1 MPSKEKELTSKVNS
15 LMASQFPK
23 RGRPRPQQIKENNAV
38 LHVKYMYQHHLN
50 RIAKL
55 KEKFNAKTQAL
66 VS

>member
-1 MPSKEKELTSKVNS
+1 MPSKEKELTPKDNS

-23 RGRPRPQQIKENNAV
+23 RGRPRPQQIKENNTV
-38 LHVKYMYQHHLN
+38 LHVKNQHHLN

>member
-1 MPSKEKELTSKVNS
+1 MPSKEKELTSKDSS

-23 RGRPRPQQIKENNAV
+23 RGRPRPQQIKENNTV
-38 LHVKYMYQHHLN
+38 LHVKNPHYLN